1 MVRRCAFPGC
11 PNREKLTRK
20 RKSALP
26 MSKDERLTFHVF
38 PTHDSERLKLW
49 LLTIRRDVN
58 FPIRYVKQMKLCSE
72 HFSPDDFRPCQGTL
86 RRLKRTA
93 VPNQCLHNAQETSN
107 APTQLSQES
116 EGSTQDPKS
125 ADPFQP
131 NQDPCPADSPPT
143 SQSTQATDL
152 SFSPAYL
159 ADVCSRHFGDDCF
172 TNKAQFDAAGFADCL
187 KLKDG
192 SVPAIRDPEH
202 GPRAI
207 TDRSCLLT
215 LRISPGGKKRTR
227 TPEGTRAERERDTCH
242 AKTRIDIGGAFP
254 LWRKVGEQMGFK
266 SDPEMA
272 FFLLQRVC
280 GENVLVPRRRKSTHV
295 PAPQTEESE
304 GDSTHPSDED
314 EDMEASEICY
324 EVSPSHPKE
333 EPVETELDNRLE
345 VSTGP
350 VATADHT
357 KIDHNYLDSSLGS
370 LTPAAVQARTRPSKR
385 CSVQVL
391 GSDCG
396 CAL

>member
-1 MVRRCAFPGC
+1 MVI
-11 PNREKLTRK
+11 NT
-20 RKSALP
+20 
-26 MSKDERLTFHVF
+26 
-38 PTHDSERLKLW
+38 
-49 LLTIRRDVN
+49 
-58 FPIRYVKQMKLCSE
+58 
-72 HFSPDDFRPCQGTL
+72 
-86 RRLKRTA
+86 
-93 VPNQCLHNAQETSN
+93 ETSN

-295 PAPQTEESE
+295 PAPQTEGSFQESE

-324 EVSPSHPKE
+324 EVSPSHPKD
-333 EPVETELDNRLE
+333 ELSQNRLKSE
-345 VSTGP
+345 DQIKSENQLMSE
-350 VATADHT
+350 DQLKT
-357 KIDHNYLDSSLGS
+357 KHQLISEDQLKTEHQLMSEDQLKTIHQ
-370 LTPAAVQARTRPSKR
+370 LMCKDPAQ
-385 CSVQVL
+385 
-391 GSDCG
+391 D
-396 CAL
+396 